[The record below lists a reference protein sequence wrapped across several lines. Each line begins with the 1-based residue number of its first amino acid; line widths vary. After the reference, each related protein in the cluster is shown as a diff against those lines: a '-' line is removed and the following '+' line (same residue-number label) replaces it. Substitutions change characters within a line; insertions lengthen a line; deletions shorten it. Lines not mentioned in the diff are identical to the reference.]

1 MGKIDVATLDQL
13 LDDIFD
19 KTSCYYP
26 IDFSPPKNDKHQI
39 TMKDLQNA
47 LDKVFLAS
55 VNPYWTE
62 IMFPFI
68 IEKLA
73 SQDDK

>member
-1 MGKIDVATLDQL
+1 ME
-13 LDDIFD
+13 
-19 KTSCYYP
+19 
-26 IDFSPPKNDKHQI
+26 
-39 TMKDLQNA
+39 DLQNA

-62 IMFPFI
+62 IMFPFV